1 MEAGGGSK
9 RLMYTPHLKKV
20 LKTYQASATNSL
32 HGPNTV
38 LGVWPGSESDDTP
51 SVSPPSSTYPLP
63 ATDTAKDL
71 ASGSSDL
78 SSALTKSKSSSSA
91 AGSSKD
97 IIDYDPFI
105 APPPFPIQ
113 QPPIFTPPDQSGC
126 KKSETVL
133 EGETISCFN
142 VGGEERLCLPQILN
156 SVLRDFSLQQINS
169 VCDNLYIYCSRCN
182 SAQLEVL
189 KATRVLPFNAPSC
202 GLITKTDAQRLCAAL
217 LDCNPPMFTKPD
229 LKPAFQVPVYHECFG
244 RCSGLYMPDLFLHP
258 LDPCIE
264 CAECHGL
271 LSPQKFVCH
280 VHHPKETR
288 TCHWGFDVFKWRSYI
303 RLEIEVEENVQFQEA
318 LKEMKQRF
326 DMMCKRKQVRKLDD
340 CCSKIGLKK
349 NADESCDPT
358 SKKICTENCYSYPY
372 AVDPVM
378 VYYYGPHMWDNAFQT
393 YPVIT
398 KDKKTNL
405 YIPQDPH
412 LIQKSLPNFRNRL
425 SLTPANVQ
433 KLMPMI
439 KLTEEQQ
446 TVLAYHAHKSETASK
461 RSQVKKDPDQDPL
474 SCCLDS
480 DDTHSDTSFSTLSGT
495 EDGLVSNIE
504 EDEEFQQHSTD
515 SEFLELRKILTDV
528 DASLRTKI
536 MSEVE
541 TLIAKY
547 RKCLNVAVQGK
558 KLYQMELEKLHF
570 TQKEKLRK
578 IREKNKLLKQE
589 ILKFQNNTKSTGEQ
603 CESQSSRLTPNFPS
617 YSSMSPSSPAELEKI
632 TVTTETLSAGSVKTE
647 RSDEIDVNT
656 EEENKTIS
664 VTPPT
669 PSLPKLP
676 LDPDTDTL
684 CQ

>member
-1 MEAGGGSK
+1 
-9 RLMYTPHLKKV
+9 
-20 LKTYQASATNSL
+20 
-32 HGPNTV
+32 
-38 LGVWPGSESDDTP
+38 
-51 SVSPPSSTYPLP
+51 
-63 ATDTAKDL
+63 
-71 ASGSSDL
+71 
-78 SSALTKSKSSSSA
+78 
-91 AGSSKD
+91 
-97 IIDYDPFI
+97 
-105 APPPFPIQ
+105 
-113 QPPIFTPPDQSGC
+113 
-126 KKSETVL
+126 
-133 EGETISCFN
+133 
-142 VGGEERLCLPQILN
+142 
-156 SVLRDFSLQQINS
+156 
-169 VCDNLYIYCSRCN
+169 
-182 SAQLEVL
+182 
-189 KATRVLPFNAPSC
+189 
-202 GLITKTDAQRLCAAL
+202 
-217 LDCNPPMFTKPD
+217 
-229 LKPAFQVPVYHECFG
+229 
-244 RCSGLYMPDLFLHP
+244 
-258 LDPCIE
+258 
-264 CAECHGL
+264 
-271 LSPQKFVCH
+271 
-280 VHHPKETR
+280 
-288 TCHWGFDVFKWRSYI
+288 
-303 RLEIEVEENVQFQEA
+303 
-318 LKEMKQRF
+318 
-326 DMMCKRKQVRKLDD
+326 
-340 CCSKIGLKK
+340 
-349 NADESCDPT
+349 
-358 SKKICTENCYSYPY
+358 
-372 AVDPVM
+372 
-378 VYYYGPHMWDNAFQT
+378 
-393 YPVIT
+393 
-398 KDKKTNL
+398 
-405 YIPQDPH
+405 
-412 LIQKSLPNFRNRL
+412 LPNFRNRL

-480 DDTHSDTSFSTLSGT
+480 DDTHSDTSFSTLSDLAIHLDLPNFRNRLSLTPANVQKLMPMIKLTEEQQTVLAYHAHKSETASKRSQVKKDPDQDPLSCCLDSDDTHSDTSFSTLSAGT